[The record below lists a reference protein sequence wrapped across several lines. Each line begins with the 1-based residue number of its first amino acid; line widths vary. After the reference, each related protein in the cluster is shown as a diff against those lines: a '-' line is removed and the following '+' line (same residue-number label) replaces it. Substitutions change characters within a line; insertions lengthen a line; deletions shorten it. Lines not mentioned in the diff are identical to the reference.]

1 MTGDCLTCRRWER
14 ACTSPYDSAAA
25 WLAEWA
31 NPTPDGLA
39 RVYADAPSC
48 PGYVSTQRR
57 TPYGDVP
64 PAQRLGLKPKKE
76 KER

>member
-14 ACTSPYDSAAA
+14 ACTSPVESAHA
-25 WLAEWA
+25 WLSSWA
-31 NPTPDGLA
+31 RPTLEGLA
-39 RVYADAPSC
+39 RVHADAPAC